1 MASSNQI
8 TICVHVDDL
17 LMICIDRK
25 VTNSEIEKLEE
36 IFGSLSVSYG
46 KMQNYLG
53 MVFDFTTEGTVA
65 IEMKNYIEDL
75 LEHTETKTS
84 APTPAEMKLFDVNC
98 KNELLSDVERAK
110 FHTVVA
116 KLLYLAK
123 RARPDILLATSYLT
137 TRVTRATEGDLE
149 KLSMCL
155 EYLKG
160 SKDITLRLN
169 GRDYDTVTV
178 YVDASYGTLADR
190 KPHTGT
196 VLNSGRAFICEYSR
210 KQRINTKSS
219 CEAEPDGVSDGV
231 NPAIGVMNFMINQGY
246 EARPVTLMQD
256 NKSTIKMIESG
267 KSNSERSRHIDIRFY
282 FVNDRVKNGDVR
294 VEYLRTED
302 DSRYVYETN
311 PRTDIKIF
319 GRQVDGGQVKCRD

>member
-1 MASSNQI
+1 
-8 TICVHVDDL
+8 
-17 LMICIDRK
+17 MICIDRK
-25 VTNSEIEKLEE
+25 VTNSEIEKLVE

-178 YVDASYGTLADR
+178 YVDASYEKATHG
-190 KPHTGT
+190 
-196 VLNSGRAFICEYSR
+196 NSVEFR
-210 KQRINTKSS
+210 
-219 CEAEPDGVSDGV
+219 
-231 NPAIGVMNFMINQGY
+231 
-246 EARPVTLMQD
+246 
-256 NKSTIKMIESG
+256 ESF
-267 KSNSERSRHIDIRFY
+267 H
-282 FVNDRVKNGDVR
+282 
-294 VEYLRTED
+294 L
-302 DSRYVYETN
+302 
-311 PRTDIKIF
+311 
-319 GRQVDGGQVKCRD
+319 